1 MTHPFSY
8 GRIVLLGF
16 GFLSITMA
24 WSLFNSYVPIFLR
37 QFLPSAA
44 VIGMVMSLDNIAG
57 MTLQPWFGALS
68 DRTKSRLGRRL
79 PYLVVGM
86 PLAAVAFALLP
97 LATSLLLLILAIVAV
112 DLSMSL
118 FRAPTIALMPD
129 VTPPEERSRANGI
142 INFMGGV
149 GALLA
154 LFGGAWLYR
163 LDPSYPFFATGVV
176 FIVVLL
182 LLVTKLKDAAHAA
195 QTLPGELPDEAPTGI
210 LQAARDLPRS
220 NQPLLWT
227 LFGLFGWSLG
237 QSGVEAF
244 LTTYAVT
251 VLGWHESQGAFMFG
265 FFALAYI
272 ASAIPAGW
280 VGQRLGSRQV
290 LTAGL
295 CALTILVACVPFFR
309 SPVAIGGLMVM
320 GGIAWGFVTVNA
332 YPLVVQMGDPRAV
345 GTSTGLYYFATSLA
359 ASAGPPLAGSVMD
372 LIGHSWLFGF
382 SSLSFGLA
390 LLCMIRSNRLSAAA
404 AVQHGAANAPR

>member
-163 LDPSYPFFATGVV
+163 LDPSYPFRDRSRLYRRFAPFG
-176 FIVVLL
+176 
-182 LLVTKLKDAAHAA
+182 
-195 QTLPGELPDEAPTGI
+195 DET
-210 LQAARDLPRS
+210 
-220 NQPLLWT
+220 
-227 LFGLFGWSLG
+227 
-237 QSGVEAF
+237 
-244 LTTYAVT
+244 
-251 VLGWHESQGAFMFG
+251 
-265 FFALAYI
+265 
-272 ASAIPAGW
+272 
-280 VGQRLGSRQV
+280 
-290 LTAGL
+290 
-295 CALTILVACVPFFR
+295 
-309 SPVAIGGLMVM
+309 
-320 GGIAWGFVTVNA
+320 
-332 YPLVVQMGDPRAV
+332 
-345 GTSTGLYYFATSLA
+345 
-359 ASAGPPLAGSVMD
+359 
-372 LIGHSWLFGF
+372 
-382 SSLSFGLA
+382 
-390 LLCMIRSNRLSAAA
+390 
-404 AVQHGAANAPR
+404 